1 MAQKQGIIQ
10 RISEFFTTANTAVS
24 YRVRTIMSR
33 FLPWRQEPVND
44 WMRPD
49 YDYWRRAYRA
59 QVKGLELSGLL
70 IKPLVNKTAGWVLG
84 RAPKFSLDNETAL
97 EELAN
102 WWADNHADV
111 LKSYRESVK
120 LGDGFIV
127 VNPDL
132 TIALIPPQHVTP
144 IVDDN
149 DYSQQLGWRI
159 TQTYIHPDY
168 TNQKMTIIDE
178 YTDFQRVRIVEF
190 NGRETE
196 RQEYP
201 NLLGRVP
208 VIHLGNNVESGE
220 TFGRPEAE
228 ALINVLQRYGLILE
242 AAVEGNELQGRPTPV
257 LNFETKD
264 DLDTFWDLYG
274 ENETQTLPDGTTET
288 SKTLSVDLQRLLT
301 VSGANFSYE
310 SPGAF
315 VGEAVHLLEIMFY
328 LILEHTELP
337 EFVFGNAISS
347 SKASAESQMPVFVRF
362 IEMKQ
367 GEAAGWIK
375 ELVEVVLGLMS
386 LTMPGVTVDMP
397 SIQWEPLTTDDG
409 NLTLN
414 TIKWAFTEG
423 LLDERTAL
431 QLAPIDIEDIDAVLQ
446 KAQEERAERY
456 PEQLAPQETAVANNL
471 RDEINQLELD
481 NVNG

>member
-159 TQTYIHPDY
+159 TQTYI
-168 TNQKMTIIDE
+168 
-178 YTDFQRVRIVEF
+178 
-190 NGRETE
+190 
-196 RQEYP
+196 
-201 NLLGRVP
+201 
-208 VIHLGNNVESGE
+208 
-220 TFGRPEAE
+220 
-228 ALINVLQRYGLILE
+228 
-242 AAVEGNELQGRPTPV
+242 
-257 LNFETKD
+257 
-264 DLDTFWDLYG
+264 
-274 ENETQTLPDGTTET
+274 
-288 SKTLSVDLQRLLT
+288 
-301 VSGANFSYE
+301 
-310 SPGAF
+310 
-315 VGEAVHLLEIMFY
+315 
-328 LILEHTELP
+328 
-337 EFVFGNAISS
+337 
-347 SKASAESQMPVFVRF
+347 
-362 IEMKQ
+362 
-367 GEAAGWIK
+367 
-375 ELVEVVLGLMS
+375 
-386 LTMPGVTVDMP
+386 
-397 SIQWEPLTTDDG
+397 
-409 NLTLN
+409 
-414 TIKWAFTEG
+414 
-423 LLDERTAL
+423 
-431 QLAPIDIEDIDAVLQ
+431 
-446 KAQEERAERY
+446 
-456 PEQLAPQETAVANNL
+456 
-471 RDEINQLELD
+471 
-481 NVNG
+481 